1 MQDLELASEDEQSDL
16 HLQLQQ
22 EVEAWNG
29 VARAKLSASK
39 EARKRAE
46 ADVQLLANRLA
57 LLRAEDAKAW
67 RQIEEVRKRTQEVL
81 ALRSRNEEQFRR
93 QSALKE
99 SCDAELQ
106 ARQRQNA
113 QLRRRARSARS
124 RANTEL
130 VSARQRAASEQR
142 AEAADRLRTM
152 ASARN
157 EDLQRARIAA
167 KQAKSGSQSE
177 RTSRSGSLQDIS
189 EREGQLHLTNGYSRP
204 SSRSDACCKEH
215 SGLIVEERELLARL
229 RHSEATARSRRP
241 PLPPVA
247 LEDE

>member
-124 RANTEL
+124 RA
-130 VSARQRAASEQR
+130 
-142 AEAADRLRTM
+142 EAADRLRTM